1 VVLEKVAYLFS
12 LNLSEE
18 VYHEPKLLKKFKTI
32 SNPKGIAA
40 LCSDKVANIVI
51 LPGEAEHTVQVYDS
65 LRDEP
70 VEIFDVE
77 EEISVLEANINGG
90 VFAHTD
96 KNGSKIKLRYIN
108 NGELIQ
114 VYNRGKDHVE
124 VTSIIFNELCM
135 RMAVASKKQTVH
147 VFALPKE
154 LSKFAIERVASR
166 QSIISDYI
174 DPEAANKNSSLLE
187 SRYGATPGYFGK
199 LFHGEGEQSYLKVHI
214 NFPDKSIAIYKKNL
228 VIARTDGIVQ
238 YVDIQ
243 AEGKLYDTDEEAV
256 KIVKLF

>member
-114 VYNRGKDHVE
+114 VYNRGKNHVE

-135 RMAVASKKQTVH
+135 RMAVASKK
-147 VFALPKE
+147 
-154 LSKFAIERVASR
+154 
-166 QSIISDYI
+166 
-174 DPEAANKNSSLLE
+174 
-187 SRYGATPGYFGK
+187 
-199 LFHGEGEQSYLKVHI
+199 
-214 NFPDKSIAIYKKNL
+214 
-228 VIARTDGIVQ
+228 
-238 YVDIQ
+238 
-243 AEGKLYDTDEEAV
+243 
-256 KIVKLF
+256 